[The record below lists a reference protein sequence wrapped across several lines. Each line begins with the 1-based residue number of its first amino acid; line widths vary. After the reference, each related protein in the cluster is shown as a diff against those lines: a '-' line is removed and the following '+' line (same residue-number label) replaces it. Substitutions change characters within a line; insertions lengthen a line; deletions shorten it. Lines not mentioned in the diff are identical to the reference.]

1 MFPPHPSKT
10 PILPETTD
18 EQDITL
24 GMQDR
29 KPLLSGSAALGAGW
43 AAVQAGN
50 EKSATEREEFRV
62 ENDPPGKD
70 ISGLCGDSG
79 RPAQGEI
86 VSLAIDIVSLLTLIL
101 RIETS
106 EGGVRSVPKQSD
118 RSHSQDGPR

>member
-1 MFPPHPSKT
+1 MLPPHPSKT

-24 GMQDR
+24 GMQER
-29 KPLLSGSAALGAGW
+29 KPLGSATLDAGW

-50 EKSATEREEFRV
+50 EKSAAEREGFRV
-62 ENDPPGKD
+62 GNDPPGKD
-70 ISGLCGDSG
+70 VSGLCGDSG

-86 VSLAIDIVSLLTLIL
+86 VSLAIVIVSLLTHIL